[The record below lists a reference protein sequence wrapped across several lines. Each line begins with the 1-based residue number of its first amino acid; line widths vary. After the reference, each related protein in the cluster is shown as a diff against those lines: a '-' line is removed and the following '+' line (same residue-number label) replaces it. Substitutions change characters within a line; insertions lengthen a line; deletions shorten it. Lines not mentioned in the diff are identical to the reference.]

1 MLAIAGGK
9 GGAGKT
15 TTALCLARALSGPV
29 TVADADTDMPNLH
42 LLSGVDRDPT
52 LAAVADGADPAT
64 VARRWPGSPSVEVL
78 PAPVG
83 PDADRDVAPA
93 LSRLAG
99 GETPVLVDC
108 PGGAGPDAATALRA
122 ADAALVVSTRRPSAL
137 RDAAKT
143 GEMARAVGTDL
154 VGAVL
159 TRCRRAPDAAAR
171 LLGCPVLGTVPAV
184 SPPVLPKRR
193 VRDAYDR
200 IAGAFVRRTA
210 CEDI

>member
-9 GGAGKT
+9 GGVGKT
-15 TTALCLARALSGPV
+15 TTALGLARALDGRV
-29 TVADADTDMPNLH
+29 AVADADTDMPDLH

-52 LAAVADGADPAT
+52 LAAVADGADPAA
-64 VARRWPGSPSVEVL
+64 VARPWPGSPSVSVL

-93 LSRLAG
+93 LSRLSDCDR
-99 GETPVLVDC
+99 PVLVDC

-122 ADAALVVSTRRPSAL
+122 ADAAVVVSTCRPAAL

-143 GEMARAVGTDL
+143 AEMTRAVGTDL

-159 TRCRRAPDAAAR
+159 TRCQRAPDAAAR
-171 LLGCPVLGTVPAV
+171 LLGCPVLGTVPEAE
-184 SPPVLPKRR
+184 PPILSRTA
-193 VRDAYDR
+193 VRDAYAR
-200 IAGAFVRRTA
+200 TVRETVNLPA
-210 CEDI
+210 CEEI